1 MLTCKSSNYFRY
13 AYFYVTFLLCANN
26 FLLLK
31 ATSSFHLLNINDNG
45 MEWKQAANSNGPVAD
60 LAEVTKQNIRGEGQR
75 VLETATTSASSSG
88 VASGGTGSEVST
100 NGEQTC
106 GSIEN
111 KTDSKSPIGKIDVQ
125 LYMMSTC
132 KYGQLALNN
141 LLPSVVNCKT
151 ASIKAD
157 FIGHGTVQRGFS
169 STLGRN
175 DVIGDVY
182 MLCAQRVFASKDIAP
197 MALPY
202 FQCLIEDTGEEM
214 SVLGETCTRRVENN
228 DFQEA
233 VYRCVRSRQVSYALE
248 DSFEKSKAAGAVIS
262 PTMVINGEHYCG
274 PLTASGIEDAI
285 AKAIQGISVTT
296 LGECGDKG
304 VAKDA
309 KGCEDHGSH
318 YTYSV
323 LLFMILF
330 SSTATLLLIACF
342 AAFRRSPATGNQRF
356 QRGAR
361 MPWLQVGQGGVAMQQ
376 RRSGTPAEVFNQFD
390 KVIFQKLDTE
400 EQEEDQCSICICEYE
415 NGEEVL
421 TLPCKHKFHD
431 ACIKQWLQQ
440 SVKCPLCNQ
449 MVTDGEVEYSSTN
462 ANDNNASD

>member
-1 MLTCKSSNYFRY
+1 
-13 AYFYVTFLLCANN
+13 
-26 FLLLK
+26 
-31 ATSSFHLLNINDNG
+31 
-45 MEWKQAANSNGPVAD
+45 MEWNQAANSNGPAAD
-60 LAEVTKQNIRGEGQR
+60 LDEVIKQNFRGKRQR
-75 VLETATTSASSSG
+75 YLGTTSSG
-88 VASGGTGSEVST
+88 GSASGGTGTGTEGSI

-106 GSIEN
+106 SSIEN
-111 KTDSKSPIGKIDVQ
+111 NTDSKSSIGKTDVQ

-132 KYGQLALNN
+132 KYGQSALKN
-141 LLPSVVNCKT
+141 LLPSVVNCKA

-157 FIGHGTVQRGFS
+157 FIGHGTAQRGFS

-182 MLCAQRVFASKDIAP
+182 MLCAQQVFASKDIAP

-202 FQCLIEDTGEEM
+202 FECLIEDTREEM
-214 SVLGETCTRRVENN
+214 SVLGETCKGRVENK

-248 DSFEKSKAAGAVIS
+248 DSFKKSKAAGAVIS
-262 PTMVINGEHYCG
+262 PTMVINGENYCG

-285 AKAIQGISVTT
+285 AKAMQGISVTT

-309 KGCEDHGSH
+309 NGCEDRGSH
-318 YTYSV
+318 YSYSI

-342 AAFRRSPATGNQRF
+342 AAFRRSPAAGSQRF

-361 MPWLQVGQGGVAMQQ
+361 VPWLQVGQDGVAMQQ

-390 KVIFQKLDTE
+390 KVIFKKLDTE

-415 NGEEVL
+415 NGEEIL
-421 TLPCKHKFHD
+421 TLPCKHKFHGG
-431 ACIKQWLQQ
+431 CIKQWLQQ

-449 MVTDGEVEYSSTN
+449 IVTDGEIECSDTN
-462 ANDNNASD
+462 ATDNNASD